1 LTDWIAVGRV
11 IRAHGIQGELI
22 VHRFGDAD
30 EMMAPGRELRFGDK
44 ENSVSR
50 VVVLAQPHGR
60 EWRVRFE
67 GVNDRNAAELL
78 RGTWLYVSR
87 DVLPELPDGSF
98 YRFQLVGLAV
108 RTEDGRA
115 LGRVEEILEAG
126 AHDVC
131 VVRGEGGDILIPAVD
146 ALVRVDL
153 ERGEMVVHA
162 LPGLVPGMEVDDSN
176 REDR

>member
-1 LTDWIAVGRV
+1 LTDWVAVGRV
-11 IRAHGIQGELI
+11 IRAHGIQGEVI

-30 EMMAPGRELRFGDK
+30 DMLAPGRELRFGET

-67 GVNDRNAAELL
+67 GVSDRNEAELL
-78 RGTWLYVSR
+78 RGAWLYVSK
-87 DVLPELPDGSF
+87 DVLPELPEGSF
-98 YRFQLVGLAV
+98 YRFQLLGLAV
-108 RTEDGRA
+108 RTEEGKA
-115 LGRVEEILEAG
+115 LGRVEDILEAG
-126 AHDVC
+126 PHDVC
-131 VVRGEGGDILIPAVD
+131 VVRGEEGEVLIPAVG

-162 LPGLVPGMEVDDSN
+162 LPGLVPGAEVD

>member
-1 LTDWIAVGRV
+1 DTML
-11 IRAHGIQGELI
+11 
-22 VHRFGDAD
+22 
-30 EMMAPGRELRFGDK
+30 APGTELRFGEK

-67 GVNDRNAAELL
+67 GVSDRNTAELL
-78 RGTWLYVSR
+78 RGTWLYVSK
-87 DVLPELPDGSF
+87 DVLPELPEGSD
-98 YRFQLVGLAV
+98 YRFQLLGLAV
-108 RTEDGRA
+108 RTEAGKA
-115 LGRVEEILEAG
+115 LGRVEDILEAG

-131 VVRGEGGDILIPAVD
+131 VVKGDEGEVLIPAVE

-162 LPGLVPGMEVDDSN
+162 LPGLVPGTEVDDTH
-176 REDR
+176 RE